1 MIFLHTGLL
10 WLIPLAA
17 IPILLHLLT
26 LHRLKTVELSTFRFL
41 FDSYVQQR
49 RQIKFLEAI
58 LAALRT
64 LFLLLLV
71 LVVARPVVK
80 HWSAL
85 FGSGAGRDV
94 IMIVDCSASMNAR
107 TAGMTSIDRAR
118 STALAVA
125 ERLSTDDRL
134 TLVRLTSRAE
144 VVFSRFSSDTE
155 AIREKIESLSATP
168 SRANLYTAISDLFG
182 TGAYRKPGQTVY
194 LFTDCQST
202 AWREVKDQGLTQIV
216 PAETHFLVVNVGSS
230 VPLANRAVVGEA
242 PRESRVIVGLPVM
255 LRPRVVNHSKTEP
268 AEVTVGVVVNERE
281 IDRVTIGLK
290 PGEFVSRDVVYTP
303 REPGIERCRFEIS
316 GDPFPDDDAFLF
328 TLNVVPAIK
337 ILVINGAPSKDPL
350 ESEALFLLTAL
361 QSQPERLN
369 AAAPSIQPVAELG
382 PGADFVRSLD
392 VHEITE
398 QQLNPAVLEG
408 ASAVMLAN
416 AGALNA
422 QQFTMLRDFVVSG
435 GGLVIWPGDKVNPEV
450 YTKQFLP
457 SPLAQAGQKP
467 KGRAAPRTGGGAA
480 DSAIEPLVDLK
491 LSAAAGD
498 LNQLDQF
505 EKLAP
510 PDYAHPVFSVFDDP
524 KARYLMTA
532 RFPRRYPLELGEDR
546 SNTWPLAYFSNGQ
559 PALVES
565 RCGHGIVLCAA
576 FPASAK
582 WSNLPLKPEFV
593 PLVLRM
599 ASHVMR
605 RADIESPSV
614 VPPGNAAEIAVASQW
629 APVTAR
635 VTDPGRRTSVVTF
648 ERYEGRLAGAFE
660 NTAERGYYSVEI
672 SGGTTEQPR
681 KGSLQFA
688 VNLSPDESDFAMINQ
703 VNLKEWM
710 GELDVKLIDASAEAQ
725 QALGRI
731 GGNQREIWR
740 PLILLLFAIIA
751 VEFLLSTLG
760 GMRDKDAPTV
770 AERIRNYNPGSLVGR
785 MTGEVSDVDR

>member
-107 TAGMTSIDRAR
+107 TAGMASIDRAR

-125 ERLSTDDRL
+125 ERLSSDDRL
-134 TLVRLTSRAE
+134 TVVRLTSRAE
-144 VVFSRFSSDTE
+144 VVFSRFTSDSA
-155 AIREKIESLSATP
+155 AIREKIESLATTP
-168 SRANLYTAISDLFG
+168 ARANLYTALSDLFG
-182 TGAYRKPGQTVY
+182 TAAYRKPGQTVY
-194 LFTDCQST
+194 FFTDCQST
-202 AWREVKDQGLTQIV
+202 AWREVKDQGLAQIV

-230 VPLANRAVVGEA
+230 TPLANRAVVGEA
-242 PRESRVIVGLPVM
+242 PRENRVVVGLPVM
-255 LRPRVVNHSKTEP
+255 LRPKLVNHSKTEA
-268 AEVTVGVVVNERE
+268 AELTVGVIVNERE

-290 PGEFVSRDVVYTP
+290 PGESASREVAYTP
-303 REPGIERCRFEIS
+303 PEPGIERCRFEIS

-337 ILVINGAPSKDPL
+337 IVVINGAPSKDPL

-361 QSQPERLN
+361 QSQPERS
-369 AAAPSIQPVAELG
+369 AAEPAGNQPVPDLG
-382 PGADFVRSLD
+382 PGTDFVRSLD
-392 VHEITE
+392 VQEIAE
-398 QQLNPAVLEG
+398 PQLNAAVLDG
-408 ASAVMLAN
+408 ASVVMLAN
-416 AGALNA
+416 AGGLNP
-422 QQFTMLRDFVVSG
+422 QQFTMLRDFVISG
-435 GGLVIWPGDKVNPEV
+435 GGLVIWPGDKVNPEI
-450 YTKQFLP
+450 YTKQLFP
-457 SPLAQAGQKP
+457 SPLARLNQKP
-467 KGRAAPRTGGGAA
+467 TPRQAARKVGGL
-480 DSAIEPLVDLK
+480 DSATDPLVDVK
-491 LSAAAGD
+491 LAAPVGD
-498 LNQLDQF
+498 LNQVDQF

-510 PDYAHPVFSVFDDP
+510 PDYAHPIFSVFEDP
-524 KARYLMTA
+524 KTRYLVTA
-532 RFPRRYPLELGEDR
+532 RFLRRFPLELGEDR
-546 SNTWPLAYFSNGQ
+546 SNTWPLAHFSSGQ

-565 RCGHGIVLCAA
+565 RCGQGIVLCAA

-599 ASHVMR
+599 ASYVMR
-605 RADIESPSV
+605 RAGIESPSV

-635 VTDPGRRTSVVTF
+635 VTDPGRRTTVITF

-660 NTAERGYYSVEI
+660 NTAERGYYAVQVT
-672 SGGTTEQPR
+672 GGSSEQPR
-681 KGSLQFA
+681 NGTLQFA

-703 VNLKEWM
+703 ENLQEWM
-710 GELDVKLIDASAEAQ
+710 GGLDVKLIDASAEAQ

-740 PLILLLFAIIA
+740 PLIFVMLAIIA
-751 VEFLLSTLG
+751 AEFLLSTLG

-770 AERIRNYNPGSLVGR
+770 AERIRNFNPGTLVGR
-785 MTGEVSDVDR
+785 MTGAAKRVE

>member
-1 MIFLHTGLL
+1 MIFLHQGLL
-10 WLIPLAA
+10 LLLPLAA

-64 LFLLLLV
+64 LFILLLV

-80 HWSAL
+80 QWSAL

-107 TAGMTSIDRAR
+107 TAGMASIDRAR

-125 ERLSTDDRL
+125 EKLSRDDRL

-144 VVFSRFSSDTE
+144 VVFSRFTSDTE
-155 AIREKIESLSATP
+155 AIREKIESLATTP
-168 SRANLYTAISDLFG
+168 ARSNLYTALSDLFG
-182 TGAYRKPGQTVY
+182 TAAYRKPGQTVY

-202 AWREVKDQGLTQIV
+202 AWREVKDQGLSQIV
-216 PAETHFLVVNVGSS
+216 PAETNVLVVNVGSNA
-230 VPLANRAVVGEA
+230 PLANRAVVGEP
-242 PRESRVIVGLPVM
+242 PRENRVVVGLPVM
-255 LRPRVVNHSKTEP
+255 LRPKVVNHSKTE
-268 AEVTVGVVVNERE
+268 AADVTVGVIVNERE
-281 IDRVTIGLK
+281 VDRVTIGLK
-290 PGEFVSRDVVYTP
+290 PGESATRDVVYTP
-303 REPGIERCRFEIS
+303 REPGVERCRFEIS

-328 TLNVVPAIK
+328 TLSVVPAIK
-337 ILVINGAPSKDPL
+337 ILVVNGAPSKDPL
-350 ESEALFLLTAL
+350 ESEALFLMTAL
-361 QSQPERLN
+361 QSQPERSP
-369 AAAPSIQPVAELG
+369 AAATVQPAPDLG
-382 PGADFVRSLD
+382 PGAEFVRSLD
-392 VHEITE
+392 VQEITE
-398 QQLNPAVLEG
+398 QQLNPAVLDG
-408 ASAVMLAN
+408 TSAVMLGN
-416 AGALNA
+416 TGALNA
-422 QQFTMLRDFVVSG
+422 QQFTMLRDFVIAG

-450 YTKQFLP
+450 YTKQFFP
-457 SPLAQAGQKP
+457 SPLAAAGQKP
-467 KGRAAPRTGGGAA
+467 KARATPRTGANAA
-480 DSAIEPLVDLK
+480 VDPLVDVK
-491 LSAAAGD
+491 LAAAAGD
-498 LNQLDQF
+498 LNKVDEF

-532 RFPRRYPLELGEDR
+532 RFLRRYPIELGEDR
-546 SNTWPLAYFSNGQ
+546 SNTWPLAHFSNGQ
-559 PALVES
+559 PAFVES
-565 RCGHGIVLCAA
+565 RCGHGIVLTAA
-576 FPASAK
+576 FPPSAK

-599 ASHVMR
+599 ASYVMR

-614 VPPGNAAEIAVASQW
+614 VPPGNAAEIAVATQW

-635 VTDPGRRTSVVTF
+635 VTDPGRRTNVITF

-660 NTAERGYYSVEI
+660 NTAERGYYSVEVT
-672 SGGTTEQPR
+672 GGTPEQPR

-688 VNLSPDESDFAMINQ
+688 VNLSPDESDFAMINAEM
-703 VNLKEWM
+703 LGEWTS
-710 GELDVKLIDASAEAQ
+710 GLDAKLIDASAEAQ

-731 GGNQREIWR
+731 DGSQREIWR
-740 PLILLLFAIIA
+740 PLIFIMLAIIA
-751 VEFLLSTLG
+751 AEFVLSTLG

-770 AERIRNYNPGSLVGR
+770 ADRIRNINPGTLVGR
-785 MTGEVSDVDR
+785 MTGAAERVE